1 MPKYTVVKYDIAVQ
15 RQAYTHMQVHAV
27 NVHLISQ
34 PVNSP
39 HVCSDYN
46 VL

>member
-1 MPKYTVVKYDIAVQ
+1 MLKYTVVKRDITVQ

-27 NVHLISQ
+27 NVHLISH

-39 HVCSDYN
+39 HM
-46 VL
+46 